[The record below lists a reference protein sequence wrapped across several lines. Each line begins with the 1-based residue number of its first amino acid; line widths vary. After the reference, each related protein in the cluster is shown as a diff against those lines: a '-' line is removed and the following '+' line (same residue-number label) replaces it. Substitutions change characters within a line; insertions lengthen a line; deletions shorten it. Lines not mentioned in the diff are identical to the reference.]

1 MTQNKKVAVI
11 YIPVLHKGYVDFIES
26 LPVLG
31 VTELYLIG
39 DDILTSHEEL
49 DYINRKDRIRAL
61 SHEVMKQHIALVTPL
76 PIFSLTIGSMIALQ
90 QERVSLIMPR
100 EDINV
105 FLGETYFGGRH
116 IEYQNVFLRYNRENL
131 GEEKTPD
138 TEKIS
143 LSDFQKTTMSIV
155 VEEAEKSA
163 DWWRQ
168 VGAVIVRNSEV
179 IAVAHNEHMPEK
191 ELPNIFG
198 DTRALFKKGVN
209 INYVTTAHAEAA
221 AIADCAKR
229 GVSSGGTELFTT
241 DFPCPYCA
249 RVIAKAGIKKIYY
262 LKGYAV
268 LGGDDFFKE
277 MGIETVKV
285 DIPE

>member
-1 MTQNKKVAVI
+1 MKNREVCVV
-11 YIPVLHKGYVDFIES
+11 YIPVLHMGYLSFIEE
-26 LPVLG
+26 LEKKG
-31 VTELYLIG
+31 VEALYLVS
-39 DDILTSHEEL
+39 DDILGSHEEL
-49 DYINRKDRIRAL
+49 DYIHRKDTLRAL
-61 SHEVMKQHIALVTPL
+61 PHEVMKGLLKQITTI
-76 PIFSLTIGSMIALQ
+76 PIFSLTMKSIMELQ
-90 QERVSLIMPR
+90 HERISLVMPR

-105 FLGETYFGGRH
+105 FIGEMYFGGH
-116 IEYQNVFLRYNRENL
+116 SITYENVFLRFNRENV

-138 TEKIS
+138 TEKIA
-143 LSDFQKTTMSIV
+143 LSDFQKTAIHMALTES
-155 VEEAEKSA
+155 EKST

-168 VGAVIVRNSEV
+168 VGAVLVQNREV
-179 IAVAHNEHMPEK
+179 IAIAHNEHMPEK

-198 DTRALFKKGVN
+198 DTRALFKKGTN
-209 INYVTTAHAEAA
+209 INYVTTAHAEASA
-221 AIADCAKR
+221 VADCAR
-229 GVSSGGTELFTT
+229 QGVSAGGAELFTT

-285 DIPE
+285 DITE